1 MAGAGEIKVSPA
13 LSVGDC
19 RKVQWGVDIG
29 FYGCIIHL
37 LAAAA
42 SGLKLAQVIETKRNF
57 HETLD
62 RL

>member
-13 LSVGDC
+13 LSVIAEKCD
-19 RKVQWGVDIG
+19 RGVDIG

-42 SGLKLAQVIETKRNF
+42 YGLKLAQVVETKRNF